1 MMGAVGQDEV
11 EYWSEEEYWSDS
23 EPTAQLDFENMAIE
37 DDGVVL
43 EVSASDVLLPK
54 QRPLPCDSKAA
65 VVPPPTF
72 KMVKKMSA
80 LHIQG
85 WINGHPLKR
94 IFIDGG
100 AAVNVLPISTLT
112 KIGKSRSDMVPTKTT
127 ISSFAGDESV
137 PMGCLVLDVTVGS
150 VVTPTLFFI
159 MGTKATY
166 QALLGRCWIH
176 SARCL
181 PSTLHRKLWI

>member
-1 MMGAVGQDEV
+1 M
-11 EYWSEEEYWSDS
+11 
-23 EPTAQLDFENMAIE
+23 
-37 DDGVVL
+37 DG
-43 EVSASDVLLPK
+43 
-54 QRPLPCDSKAA
+54 R
-65 VVPPPTF
+65 
-72 KMVKKMSA
+72 
-80 LHIQG
+80 
-85 WINGHPLKR
+85 PLKR

-100 AAVNVLPISTLT
+100 AAVNVLPISTLA
-112 KIGKSRSDMVPTKTT
+112 KIGKSRSDMVPTQTT

-181 PSTLHRKLWI
+181 PSTLHRKLWIWNKDGEVEEIDGLQPPMQVGAILTGETDPYGEDIRPFLAIAGDRHSRLIGCSWSKQGYELLFEDGPRADDADKEEVSR